1 MHSDSNDDIDGSHA
15 TSNKSGT
22 PSEASSS
29 PVNTPGIRPSPVD
42 NGHGGAGVPLFDALS
57 ATSVSPNTAPS
68 LTTEWAKTVMAGSP
82 SHLVHLTSE
91 SPPTQPSSYEDA
103 ARMHNTWAAR
113 RPLISPSPTS
123 GSPPAGSRRPLS
135 FQSETQHRM
144 TGTPSMDT
152 GAVRRR
158 SSLNPH
164 SSAFQQAANLHYPPL
179 PHQPQRNFYDVHD
192 IDVAMTPQSGM
203 KAGDQG
209 YFFGFDRLPSDNGP
223 SAKAEKV
230 ILAGYQGGLQVYAV
244 SSRGIKLVSSLK
256 GLRGGVHYA
265 KVLPWT
271 MNTQSS
277 ANVPSFP
284 LVAVVVHGPV
294 LPSPST
300 DVGGGD
306 DLHDAASP
314 GALRPD
320 SSASSRPSYAH
331 PEPYSTRAAPP
342 IQSYQTS
349 VEIYSLKT
357 NKLVDV
363 LLQAPKMPINTE
375 VSLLSPLFQPPS
387 PSGALSVKADAGTV
401 AVCSGLTGECWIY
414 RQLVEPQNSHMFA
427 CVGKVWTTLQQSYRA
442 EVAEETDKISTSS
455 SSARVSSHHRS
466 TPPMPI
472 FALNGRWIAYCPP
485 NLSSQAA
492 LRAHVSVPTQGR
504 APGVS
509 SMAPPHLPTPSVAV
523 DLPISDSMVNKL
535 MRETT
540 QELIS
545 GMKWVGQQGLQ
556 AWNSYWSQ
564 GSLTSPTHQ
573 QQQQQARS
581 PPSHW
586 TSASSRNLSG
596 DSSSQFPPTHGTT
609 GSFASGAP
617 RDPAGLVSIID
628 VELLP
633 LSTTIHPL
641 ATFSTPLGCS
651 FVSFSPSSLALFTA
665 SSKGDVQ
672 TVWDLLRLQHT
683 SSSPLQTTL
692 AQYETI
698 GPQVRQIAQF
708 SRMTVARIVE
718 VAWSEPHGDRLAM
731 VTERGT
737 IHLLDMPYSSFMW
750 PPPRR
755 RKVAKKSTT
764 NVDAAEQPTS
774 AVSIASGALG
784 AAYQAAKPFV
794 ARSRRGSANNN
805 NTMSLSPSSGTTLRD
820 SAAQGGRV
828 IAASISHSLGKTGTA
843 LSQLRHTGENRVSL
857 PPSIIVPSV
866 GCVSW
871 SRERKAQSLFS
882 LGDGTLRVFSCS
894 TRVSTSSTSVPRK
907 KISRANAYKDFRV
920 PFLPDDAVAPM
931 IRQIMEL
938 GAADEYLELSD
949 ADMEAENTLTLR
961 RPGEGTGGAVHY
973 VLGAT
978 IPQAEIE
985 SSAPY
990 QPFHTD
996 RRVSLWKYGGLGS
1009 AGVVVRGRSQD
1020 EAVDASLPTTTAME
1034 KKKRMKTTTTTST
1047 TTKKKKKFPGAEY
1060 GSTLEGEGERERERE
1075 REGEGETASPVS
1087 ECAWAFGQPIP
1098 SVKLDVGV
1106 SSSSSAAAAEE
1117 DSVGPDDHIALPQ
1130 SAMERVMQYGDA
1142 EQIVVTT
1149 RRRRGGGRQSGGGDE
1164 DGFFEDD
1171 CEVLDFADQRV

>member
-1 MHSDSNDDIDGSHA
+1 MHSDSNDDVDGSRA
-15 TSNKSGT
+15 TFNKSET

-29 PVNTPGIRPSPVD
+29 PVNTPGIRSSPVD
-42 NGHGGAGVPLFDALS
+42 NGHGDAGVPLFDALS

-68 LTTEWAKTVMAGSP
+68 LTTEWAKAVMAGSP
-82 SHLVHLTSE
+82 SNLVHLTSE

-103 ARMHNTWAAR
+103 ARMHSVWAAR
-113 RPLISPSPTS
+113 RPFISPSPTS

-152 GAVRRR
+152 GGVRRR

-164 SSAFQQAANLHYPPL
+164 LSAFQQAANLHHPPL
-179 PHQPQRNFYDVHD
+179 PHQSQRHFYDVHD
-192 IDVAMTPQSGM
+192 IDVGTTPQSGM

-271 MNTQSS
+271 MNIQSS
-277 ANVPSFP
+277 DNVPSFP

-300 DVGGGD
+300 DASSGD
-306 DLHDAASP
+306 PHDAASP

-387 PSGALSVKADAGTV
+387 PSGALSVKADAGTI

-472 FALNGRWIAYCPP
+472 FALNGRWIAYCPTNP
-485 NLSSQAA
+485 SSQAA

-586 TSASSRNLSG
+586 TSASSRNPSG

-617 RDPAGLVSIID
+617 RDPVGLVSVID
-628 VELLP
+628 VETLP

-755 RKVAKKSTT
+755 RKVTKASTT

-805 NTMSLSPSSGTTLRD
+805 NNTISLSPSSGTTLRD

-882 LGDGTLRVFSCS
+882 LGDGTLRVFPCS

-920 PFLPDDAVAPM
+920 PLLPDDAVAPM

-961 RPGEGTGGAVHY
+961 RPGEGPGGGVHY

-996 RRVSLWKYGGLGS
+996 RRVSLWKYGGGGS
-1009 AGVVVRGRSQD
+1009 TGGVVRGRGQ
-1020 EAVDASLPTTTAME
+1020 EVVVVVAAVDDASLPTVTAME
-1034 KKKRMKTTTTTST
+1034 KKKKRMKTTMTTT
-1047 TTKKKKKFPGAEY
+1047 KKKFPGAEY
-1060 GSTLEGEGERERERE
+1060 GSTLEGERDRDRERERE
-1075 REGEGETASPVS
+1075 SASPVS
-1087 ECAWAFGQPIP
+1087 ECAWAFGQPIS

-1106 SSSSSAAAAEE
+1106 SSAAAAAHEE

-1149 RRRRGGGRQSGGGDE
+1149 RRRRGGGRQGDGGDE

>member
-1 MHSDSNDDIDGSHA
+1 MNKQQAAAQLSDSNDDVDGSRA

-29 PVNTPGIRPSPVD
+29 PVNTPGIRSSSVD

-82 SHLVHLTSE
+82 SNLVHLTSE

-103 ARMHNTWAAR
+103 ARMHNAWTAR
-113 RPLISPSPTS
+113 RPFISPSPTS

-135 FQSETQHRM
+135 FQSDTQHRM

-152 GAVRRR
+152 GGVRRR
-158 SSLNPH
+158 SSHNPH
-164 SSAFQQAANLHYPPL
+164 LNAFQQAANLHHSPL
-179 PHQPQRNFYDVHD
+179 PHQPQRHFYDVHD
-192 IDVAMTPQSGM
+192 IDVATTPQSGM

-244 SSRGIKLVSSLK
+244 SSKGIKLVSSLK

-265 KVLPWT
+265 KILPWT
-271 MNTQSS
+271 MNIQSS

-300 DVGGGD
+300 DASG

-331 PEPYSTRAAPP
+331 PEPSYSARAAPP

-363 LLQAPKMPINTE
+363 LLQAPRMPINTE

-414 RQLVEPQNSHMFA
+414 KQLVEPQNSHIFA

-442 EVAEETDKISTSS
+442 EVAEEADKISTSS
-455 SSARVSSHHRS
+455 SSARVSLHHRS
-466 TPPMPI
+466 TPQMPI

-485 NLSSQAA
+485 NPSSQAA
-492 LRAHVSVPTQGR
+492 LRAHVPVPTQGR

-509 SMAPPHLPTPSVAV
+509 SMAPPHLPAPSVAV

-586 TSASSRNLSG
+586 ISASSRNPSA

-609 GSFASGAP
+609 GTFASGAP
-617 RDPAGLVSIID
+617 RDPAGLVSIVD
-628 VELLP
+628 VETLP

-692 AQYETI
+692 TQYETI

-755 RKVAKKSTT
+755 RKVAKASIT
-764 NVDAAEQPTS
+764 NVDATEQPNS

-805 NTMSLSPSSGTTLRD
+805 NTLSLSPSSGTTLRD
-820 SAAQGGRV
+820 SAAQGSRV

-871 SRERKAQSLFS
+871 SRERKSQSLFS
-882 LGDGTLRVFSCS
+882 LGDSTLRVFPCS
-894 TRVSTSSTSVPRK
+894 TRVSTSSTSFPRK

-920 PFLPDDAVAPM
+920 PLLPDDTVAPM
-931 IRQIMEL
+931 IHQIMEL

-961 RPGEGTGGAVHY
+961 RPGEGTGGGVYY
-973 VLGAT
+973 VSGAT

-996 RRVSLWKYGGLGS
+996 RRVSLWKYEGGGS
-1009 AGVVVRGRSQD
+1009 AGVVRGRVQ
-1020 EAVDASLPTTTAME
+1020 EVVVVEEDAPLPNATMME
-1034 KKKRMKTTTTTST
+1034 KKKRMKTMTMRTT
-1047 TTKKKKKFPGAEY
+1047 KKKFPGAEY
-1060 GSTLEGEGERERERE
+1060 GSTL
-1075 REGEGETASPVS
+1075 EGEGETASPVS

-1106 SSSSSAAAAEE
+1106 SSSSSSAAAAHEE
-1117 DSVGPDDHIALPQ
+1117 DFVGPDDHIALPQ

-1149 RRRRGGGRQSGGGDE
+1149 RRRRGGGRQGDGGDE